1 MNGIADY
8 EFIRPLWHGNHG
20 TFWLAKTPSRLA
32 TDEPQVAVKVLG
44 QLATDDDFR
53 RMTNELKIFA
63 AVRSEF
69 LIDLYDAGHQ
79 DGRLYYSSQYL
90 ADGSLAAP
98 KEKLDRTAV
107 VRAVADAAHAAHA
120 LHEAGVAHRDIKPSN
135 ILLTKGRGRLTD
147 LGLAQVLNPGQ
158 TVTGVGPI
166 GAVEYLAPEVV
177 KGETATRWSDV
188 WALGATLHHA
198 LCGRS
203 AYPGL
208 PDGSLIEA
216 LRHVMAATPVAS
228 DEIIEAERTVIER
241 CFSADPVDRPA
252 TALELAH
259 QLESVLNDE
268 GGHDVR

>member
-1 MNGIADY
+1 VNGIADY
-8 EFIRPLWHGNHG
+8 EFIRPLWRGNHG
-20 TFWLAKTPSRLA
+20 TFWLATTPSRLDV
-32 TDEPQVAVKVLG
+32 DEPYVAVKVLG

-63 AVRSEF
+63 AVQSEF
-69 LIDLYDAGHQ
+69 LIELYDAGHQ

-90 ADGSLAAP
+90 VDGSLAAP
-98 KEKLDRTAV
+98 RERLDRTAV
-107 VRAVADAAHAAHA
+107 LRAVADAAHAAHA

-166 GAVEYLAPEVV
+166 GAVEFLAPEVV
-177 KGETATRWSDV
+177 RGETATRWSDV

-198 LCGRS
+198 LCGQS
-203 AYPGL
+203 VYPNL
-208 PDGSLIEA
+208 APGSLIDA
-216 LRHVMAATPVAS
+216 LRHVMAEAPVAS
-228 DEIIEAERTVIER
+228 DEVGEAERTVIES
-241 CFSADPVDRPA
+241 CFSPDPVDRPVS
-252 TALELAH
+252 ALELAYL
-259 QLESVLNDE
+259 LESVLNDE